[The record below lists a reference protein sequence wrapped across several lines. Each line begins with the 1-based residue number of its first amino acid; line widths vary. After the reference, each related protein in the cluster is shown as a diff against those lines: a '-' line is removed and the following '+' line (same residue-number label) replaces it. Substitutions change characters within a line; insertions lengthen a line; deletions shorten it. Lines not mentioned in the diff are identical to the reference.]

1 MNRRQFISR
10 SAMLLAAGSV
20 AGQQVFAESMA
31 KSNKGRI
38 GIQLY
43 SVKDELPKDF
53 DGTLKKLSA
62 MGYSSIEPYG
72 FAEDDFF
79 GHTMKELSKKVKDMG
94 MSVSGSHIW
103 TGIKPKDPDT
113 KEWDFW
119 KKCAARMKSG
129 GAEWAILSSIPKP
142 NTSDDLK
149 RIADYFNHAGKICKE
164 GGAKFGFHN
173 HYDEFNKING
183 EIALDYLIKNT
194 EPKLVSFQ
202 LDLGHVING
211 GGDIMHYVSDFPGR
225 IKLWHAS
232 DFDRTKR
239 EYTEAGKGDVPYTAL
254 FELAKSSG
262 LERLIVEQE
271 TKGDIFTSCKIDFD
285 FLKQFRWTKVS

>member
-1 MNRRQFISR
+1 MNRRQFIGR
-10 SAMLLAAGSV
+10 SAMLLAASSV
-20 AGQQVFAESMA
+20 AGQQVFAAATA
-31 KSNKGRI
+31 KSNRGRI

-62 MGYSSIEPYG
+62 MGYSSVEPYG
-72 FAEDDFF
+72 FAEDNFF

-103 TGIKPKDPDT
+103 TGIKPKDPDA

-119 KKCAARMKSG
+119 KNCAARMKSG

-149 RIADYFNHAGKICKE
+149 RITDYFNHAGKICKE
-164 GGAKFGFHN
+164 GGVKFGFHN
-173 HYDEFNKING
+173 HYDEFGKIDG
-183 EIALDYLIKNT
+183 EVILDYLIKNT
-194 EPKLVSFQ
+194 DPKLVSFQ

-211 GGDIMHYVSDFPGR
+211 GGDIMHYVRDFPGR

-232 DFDRTKR
+232 DFDRKKR
-239 EYTEAGKGDVPYTAL
+239 EYTEAGKGDVPYAAL

-271 TKGDIFTSCKIDFD
+271 TKGDIFASCKVDFD
-285 FLKQFRWTKVS
+285 FLKQFKWTKV